1 MSTKPRRPTLQD
13 VADRVGITKMTV
25 SRYLRDPGLV
35 SAAVQE
41 KIALALDELG
51 YIPNRA
57 PDLLSNAKSKAIGVL
72 LPSLTNQV
80 FSEVIRGVESIT
92 EAAGYQTMLA
102 HYGYSSEVEQERI
115 ASLLSYHVD
124 GLILSESY
132 HTERTLRMID
142 GLREVYNELGIG
154 PASSLGSRSTDSF
167 ITSKVKARLVDTN
180 QVSANHIKVVTER
193 GIVYLMGIVSE
204 REAKVAVAVARTTDG
219 VRKVVNVMEV
229 VSEDETRRIDNLTL
243 GARNPPP
250 QSAPVE
256 KR

>member
-1 MSTKPRRPTLQD
+1 MQKSRLTLAAAAFVATLPFLQGCVPAVIVGGAAAGVMTAHDRRSTGTQTDDETAEWKAMQSIPAQYKELTHANFTAYNRRLL
-13 VADRVGITKMTV
+13 IT
-25 SRYLRDPGLV
+25 G
-35 SAAVQE
+35 E
-41 KIALALDELG
+41 
-51 YIPNRA
+51 A
-57 PDLLSNAKSKAIGVL
+57 PSEEAKSGI
-72 LPSLTNQV
+72 
-80 FSEVIRGVESIT
+80 
-92 EAAGYQTMLA
+92 EAK
-102 HYGYSSEVEQERI
+102 V
-115 ASLLSYHVD
+115 
-124 GLILSESY
+124 
-132 HTERTLRMID
+132 RMID

>member
-1 MSTKPRRPTLQD
+1 MQKPRLTLAAAAL
-13 VADRVGITKMTV
+13 VATLPFLQGCVPAVIVGGAAAGVLTAHDRRSTGTQTDDETAEWKAMQSTPAQYKELTHANFTSYNRRLLITGEV
-25 SRYLRDPGLV
+25 PS
-35 SAAVQE
+35 
-41 KIALALDELG
+41 DE
-51 YIPNRA
+51 
-57 PDLLSNAKSKAIGVL
+57 AKSGI
-72 LPSLTNQV
+72 
-80 FSEVIRGVESIT
+80 
-92 EAAGYQTMLA
+92 EAK
-102 HYGYSSEVEQERI
+102 V
-115 ASLLSYHVD
+115 
-124 GLILSESY
+124 
-132 HTERTLRMID
+132 RMID
-142 GLREVYNELGIG
+142 GIREVYNELGIG

-229 VSEDETRRIDNLTL
+229 VSEDETRRIDNQTL
-243 GARNPPP
+243 GARNPPT

>member
-1 MSTKPRRPTLQD
+1 MQKPRLTLAAAAL
-13 VADRVGITKMTV
+13 VATLPFLQGCVPAVIVGGAAAGVMTAHDRRSTGTQTDDETAEWKAMQSIPAQYKELTHANFTAYNRRLLIT
-25 SRYLRDPGLV
+25 G
-35 SAAVQE
+35 E
-41 KIALALDELG
+41 
-51 YIPNRA
+51 A
-57 PDLLSNAKSKAIGVL
+57 PSEEAKSGI
-72 LPSLTNQV
+72 
-80 FSEVIRGVESIT
+80 
-92 EAAGYQTMLA
+92 EAK
-102 HYGYSSEVEQERI
+102 V
-115 ASLLSYHVD
+115 
-124 GLILSESY
+124 
-132 HTERTLRMID
+132 RMID

-229 VSEDETRRIDNLTL
+229 ISEDETRRIDNQTL

>member
-1 MSTKPRRPTLQD
+1 MQKSRLPLAAAALVATLPFLQGCVPAVIVGGAAAGVMTAHDRRSTGTQTDDETAEWKAMQSIPAQYKEMTHANFTAYNRRLL
-13 VADRVGITKMTV
+13 IT
-25 SRYLRDPGLV
+25 G
-35 SAAVQE
+35 E
-41 KIALALDELG
+41 
-51 YIPNRA
+51 A
-57 PDLLSNAKSKAIGVL
+57 PSEEAKSGI
-72 LPSLTNQV
+72 
-80 FSEVIRGVESIT
+80 
-92 EAAGYQTMLA
+92 EAK
-102 HYGYSSEVEQERI
+102 V
-115 ASLLSYHVD
+115 
-124 GLILSESY
+124 
-132 HTERTLRMID
+132 RMID

-229 VSEDETRRIDNLTL
+229 VSEDETRRIDNQTL

>member
-1 MSTKPRRPTLQD
+1 MQKPRLTLAAAALVATLPFLQGCVPAVIVGGAAAGVLTAQD
-13 VADRVGITKMTV
+13 RRSTGTQTDDETAEWKAMQSIPAQYKELTHANFTSYNRRLLITGEV
-25 SRYLRDPGLV
+25 PS
-35 SAAVQE
+35 
-41 KIALALDELG
+41 DE
-51 YIPNRA
+51 
-57 PDLLSNAKSKAIGVL
+57 AKSGI
-72 LPSLTNQV
+72 
-80 FSEVIRGVESIT
+80 
-92 EAAGYQTMLA
+92 EAK
-102 HYGYSSEVEQERI
+102 V
-115 ASLLSYHVD
+115 
-124 GLILSESY
+124 
-132 HTERTLRMID
+132 RMID
-142 GLREVYNELGIG
+142 GIREVYNELGIG

-219 VRKVVNVMEV
+219 VRKVVKLMEV
-229 VSEDETRRIDNLTL
+229 VSEDETRRIDNQTL